1 MKYRAMDGYELEAE
15 SLQQVAEKLWQSMLN
30 PDATLEEWMAGSARR
45 AAIYNGSVIS
55 TASVEEHVR
64 DLIRAGFVTPLDA

>member
-1 MKYRAMDGYELEAE
+1 M
-15 SLQQVAEKLWQSMLN
+15 N

-64 DLIRAGFVTPLDA
+64 DLIRTGFVTPVE

>member
-15 SLQQVAEKLWQSMLN
+15 SLQQLAEKLWQSMLV
-30 PDATLEEWMAGSARR
+30 PDASIEAWMAGSAKR

-64 DLIRAGFVTPLDA
+64 DLIRAGFVTPVE

>member
-1 MKYRAMDGYELEAE
+1 MKYCAMDGYELEAE
-15 SLQQVAEKLWQSMLN
+15 SLQQLAEKLWQSMLV
-30 PDATLEEWMAGSARR
+30 PDASIEAWMAGSAKR

-64 DLIRAGFVTPLDA
+64 DLIRAGFVTPVE

>member
-15 SLQQVAEKLWQSMLN
+15 SLQQLAEKLWQSELV
-30 PDATLEEWMAGSARR
+30 PDTSIEAWMAGSAKR

-64 DLIRAGFVTPLDA
+64 DLIRAGFVTPVE